1 MQSNLLERITLDR
14 DGNLYLDNKWV
25 YVNRDDE
32 LDFYEL
38 KINTQNKINNMQ
50 IQDIPKNRKLEPL
63 QVKMLDDEM
72 SRIKNT
78 YQDEESNYDFTDDE
92 VVSFQT
98 LMYNPEYKY
107 IYEKEN
113 DDDYD
118 EDREPEIRIFGNVNI
133 INTNYNQSSYEVYI
147 MGKYNNLEAYT
158 EILYNNPLYRI
169 TVFEIGEFEL
179 NIIGTKN
186 IRYKFEDEKLIRT
199 NITYQQI

>member
-78 YQDEESNYDFTDDE
+78 YQDEESNYVFTDDE